1 LFDKRPILVYNN
13 IMKEK
18 HTWHIW
24 VQNSKTGEVRCKLVK
39 GNNFGYAGRAAFEY
53 SGELR
58 VKTDQIWYIMSVND
72 VDFTH
77 DPKVPIV

>member
-1 LFDKRPILVYNN
+1 MNEKKR
-13 IMKEK
+13 
-18 HTWHIW
+18 TWHIW
-24 VQNSKTGEVRCKLVK
+24 VKNNETGEVRCKIFK
-39 GNNFGYAGRAAFEY
+39 GRNFGQAARAAFEL
-53 SGELR
+53 SGKQS